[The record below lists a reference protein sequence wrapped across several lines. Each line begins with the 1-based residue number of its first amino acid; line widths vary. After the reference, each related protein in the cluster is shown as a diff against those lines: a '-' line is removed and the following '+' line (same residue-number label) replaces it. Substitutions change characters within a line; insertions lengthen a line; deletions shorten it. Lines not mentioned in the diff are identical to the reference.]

1 MRRYMRDRVSFHAAL
16 SANDYFMPDLKK
28 SSFVT
33 CDLMYDIYYKR
44 CYFPMCSFLKIKP
57 CLHPP
62 NSKQLAEMIY
72 ELIEEGFN
80 YNNKQEA
87 QGCKRLAKHIRR
99 NKPDQEWSLRLLATI
114 KADHPVF

>member
-1 MRRYMRDRVSFHAAL
+1 MANNFISEQDLRRYMKDRVSFHAAL

-44 CYFPMCSFLKIKP
+44 CYFPMCSFLKIRP

-62 NSKQLAEMIY
+62 NSKQLAELIY
-72 ELIEEGFN
+72 ELIEEG
-80 YNNKQEA
+80 
-87 QGCKRLAKHIRR
+87 HIAITRMR
-99 NKPDQEWSLRLLATI
+99 SGKLRSNTERMRWDLR
-114 KADHPVF
+114 